1 MPILWAVDEID
12 MAYALIKENSP
23 RSLTTA
29 NAKLVSEYI
38 VDAAVVAGEI
48 DPWMVARDGAE
59 LNFLKGAVGIASA
72 PTADD
77 TDDTGVTFS
86 DFDQINEGVA
96 SVWGTLINAPAD

>member
-38 VDAAVVAGEI
+38 VDAVGDLTSITALCAPGSVAY
-48 DPWMVARDGAE
+48 
-59 LNFLKGAVGIASA
+59 
-72 PTADD
+72 TADLESIWVLAAD
-77 TDDTGVTFS
+77 GTTWTA
-86 DFDQINEGVA
+86 VA
-96 SVWGTLINAPAD
+96 